1 MDYRPG
7 LNQLQLLDGETA
19 GQKLPID
26 SHRRLI
32 FAVIHTE
39 MRTLQLGVITVN
51 HFNHNI
57 VKSAKF
63 WQDQFSSIF
72 WCVGAGFRTTF

>member
-19 GQKLPID
+19 GQKLPVD
-26 SHRRLI
+26 SHRCLI

-39 MRTLQLGVITVN
+39 MRALQLGVITVN
-51 HFNHNI
+51 RLDHNI
-57 VKSAKF
+57 VKPTKF
-63 WQDQFSSIF
+63 WHDPFSFIIVRVYF
-72 WCVGAGFRTTF
+72 F